1 MKAAKII
8 LVDHWSR
15 VYALDKKVV
24 PTVHAT
30 GILWIITETVKTAR
44 SSSLS
49 NTPIANPSIKL
60 WRIIASPNET
70 IVEVS
75 TL

>member
-1 MKAAKII
+1 ME
-8 LVDHWSR
+8 R
-15 VYALDKKVV
+15 KVV

-30 GILWIITETVKTAR
+30 GILWITTETVKTAR

-49 NTPIANPSIKL
+49 NTPIAKPSIKL
-60 WRIIASPNET
+60 WRMIAIPKDT
-70 IVEVS
+70 IVEIS